1 MPVNVRKINHERL
14 GRWEKRLTENHST
27 PVVLVGVGHDQVKG
41 RVFILTTE
49 ERTDEEVIVF
59 LREALRQLEADHIQK
74 S

>member
-14 GRWEKRLTENHST
+14 GRWEKRLNENHST

-41 RVFILTTE
+41 RVFIATTE
-49 ERTDEEVIVF
+49 DRTDEETILF
-59 LREALRQLEADHIQK
+59 LREALRQLETNHIRK

>member
-14 GRWEKRLTENHST
+14 GRWEKRLNENHST
-27 PVVLVGVGHDQVKG
+27 PVVIVGVGHDQVKG

-49 ERTDEEVIVF
+49 DRTDEETILF
-59 LREALRQLEADHIQK
+59 LREALRQLESDHIQK

>member
-14 GRWEKRLTENHST
+14 GRWEKRLNENHST

-49 ERTDEEVIVF
+49 ERTNEEVIIF
-59 LREALRQLEADHIQK
+59 LREALRQLEGDQIQK
-74 S
+74 N